1 MSSSA
6 PAIVS
11 PAVIHSNR
19 SSLATM
25 SPVGDLGYN
34 FSLSSTRQSRHDHH
48 RTSVEMPPSYLES
61 DPAPPPEYTQKDE
74 PVTLAMYLFKF
85 GFLFPPFW
93 IMGAFIL
100 FSPLH
105 EPSSSPSDAWL
116 PDKTDAEKEMIISR
130 LRKAEVKWARR
141 SLVAI
146 VLLLV
151 VGVGVGLAVW
161 AVTKD

>member
-1 MSSSA
+1 MSSPSSVPA
-6 PAIVS
+6 PALV
-11 PAVIHSNR
+11 HSAR
-19 SSLATM
+19 SSVATM
-25 SPVGDLGYN
+25 NPVDDLGYN
-34 FSLSSTRQSRHDHH
+34 FSLSPTRQSRHDH

-100 FSPLH
+100 CSPLH

-116 PDKTDAEKEMIISR
+116 PDKTDAEKQLIISR

-141 SLVAI
+141 SLFAL

-151 VGVGVGLAVW
+151 VGVGIGLAVW
-161 AVTKD
+161 AITKA

>member
-6 PAIVS
+6 PAVAS
-11 PAVIHSNR
+11 PAVVHSTR
-19 SSLATM
+19 SSTATM
-25 SPVGDLGYN
+25 NPVDDLGYN
-34 FSLSSTRQSRHDHH
+34 FSLSPTRQSRHD
-48 RTSVEMPPSYLES
+48 RSSVEMPPSYLES

-116 PDKTDAEKEMIISR
+116 PDKTDAEKQLIISR

-141 SLVAI
+141 SLFAL

-151 VGVGVGLAVW
+151 IGAGIGLAVW